1 MVGSAPDW
9 DALQRG
15 ISGQLLRPGDD
26 AYQQTRTPFIAWFD
40 DPEPQAVVRCAAP
53 EDVAEVIGFAR
64 RQGID
69 IAARSGGHCFAGY
82 SSTSGVVI
90 DLTPM
95 SSVAVADGVAEVG
108 AGTRLGDLY
117 ERLLDHGLTIPAGT
131 CPSVGIGGLTLG
143 GGHGILGR
151 IYGLTL
157 DHLLAARIVL
167 ADGRVVDCDERHH
180 PDLFWA
186 LRGAGAGNFGVVT
199 SFSFQ
204 PRPAAGM
211 TNLHL
216 AWSYG
221 HAAAV
226 VAAWQRWAP
235 QGPDELAAELVLTGP
250 GDPAAEPTVELYGTV
265 LGTLGDA
272 GELLDSLIPLVGADP
287 RSQVCTELSYRDTI
301 RYQAAPSASGRPAQP
316 PPGRPSRRGRR
327 FTKSEFFDRPLP
339 GQAITALVDGLAD
352 RRVPGQDRSVE
363 FTPWGGAY
371 RRRSPRAT
379 AFAHREHRFLL
390 EHLVVVGPSASAAE
404 QRAAHRWV
412 RRSWAC
418 VHPWGSGGVYP
429 NFPDPELADWGRAYY
444 GDNYA
449 RLRKVTAKYDPDA
462 AFRFNQALRA
472 R

>member
-1 MVGSAPDW
+1 VVGSAPDW

-15 ISGQLLRPGDD
+15 ISGQLVRPGDD
-26 AYQQTRTPFIAWFD
+26 AYQRARTPFIAWFD
-40 DPEPQAVVRCAAP
+40 DPEPQALVRCAAP

-64 RQGID
+64 RHGID

-82 SSTSGVVI
+82 SSTGGVVI
-90 DLTPM
+90 DVTPM
-95 SSVAVADGVAEVG
+95 SSVVVADDMAEVG
-108 AGTRLGDLY
+108 AGTRLGELY
-117 ERLLDHGLTIPAGT
+117 ERLLAHQVTIPAGT

-151 IYGLTL
+151 TYGLTL
-157 DHLLAARIVL
+157 DHLLAARVVL

-180 PDLFWA
+180 GELFWA

-199 SFSFQ
+199 SFTFQ
-204 PRPAAGM
+204 VRPAPGM
-211 TNLHL
+211 TNFRL
-216 AWSYG
+216 AWSYRQ
-221 HAAAV
+221 AAAAI
-226 VAAWQRWAP
+226 AAWQRWAP
-235 QGPDELAAELVLTGP
+235 QGPDELAAELVLTAA
-250 GDPAAEPTVELYGTV
+250 GDPATEPTVELYGTV

-272 GELLDSLIPLVGADP
+272 GELLEDLIPLVGADP

-301 RYQAAPSASGRPAQP
+301 RYQAAPSASGRPTQP
-316 PPGRPSRRGRR
+316 PPGPPSRRGRR

-339 GQAITALVDGLAD
+339 GQTIAALVDGLAD
-352 RRVPGQDRSVE
+352 RRAPGQDRSVE

-371 RRRSPRAT
+371 RRRSPQAT
-379 AFAHREHRFLL
+379 AFAHRDQRFLL
-390 EHLVVVGPSASAAE
+390 EHLVVVAPSASAAE
-404 QRAAHRWV
+404 QRAAHQWV

-429 NFPDPELADWGRAYY
+429 NFPDPELTDWERAYY

-449 RLRKVTAKYDPDA
+449 RLRKVTARYDPDG
-462 AFRFNQALRA
+462 AFRFNRALRA

>member
-1 MVGSAPDW
+1 VAGSAADW

-15 ISGQLLRPGDD
+15 ISGQLVRPGDD
-26 AYQQTRTPFIAWFD
+26 AYQRARTPFIAWFD

-82 SSTSGVVI
+82 SSSGGVVI
-90 DLTPM
+90 DVTPM
-95 SSVAVADGVAEVG
+95 SSVVVADGVAEVG
-108 AGTRLGDLY
+108 AGTRLGELY

-151 IYGLTL
+151 RYGLTL
-157 DHLLAARIVL
+157 DHLLAARVVL
-167 ADGRVVDCDERHH
+167 ADGRVVDCDQRHH

-199 SFSFQ
+199 SFTFQ
-204 PRPAAGM
+204 LRPAPAM
-211 TNLHL
+211 TNFHL

-221 HAAAV
+221 QAAAAI
-226 VAAWQRWAP
+226 AAWQRWAP
-235 QGPDELAAELVLTGP
+235 HAPDQLTAELVLAAA

-272 GELLDSLIPLVGADP
+272 GELLDRLMPLVGADP

-301 RYQAAPSASGRPAQP
+301 RYQAAPSAAGPPTATPPAP
-316 PPGRPSRRGRR
+316 PCHRRHR

-339 GQAITALVDGLAD
+339 SQAITALVDGLAD
-352 RRVPGQDRSVE
+352 RRAPGQDRSVA

-371 RRRSPRAT
+371 RRRPPQAT
-379 AFAHREHRFLL
+379 AFAHRDQLFLL
-390 EHLVVVGPSASAAE
+390 EHLAVVQPTASDAE
-404 QRAAHRWV
+404 LRAAHRWV
-412 RRSWAC
+412 RRSWAS
-418 VHPWGSGGVYP
+418 VHPWGSGRVYP
-429 NFPDPELADWGRAYY
+429 NFRDPELADWGHAYY
-444 GDNYA
+444 GENYP
-449 RLRKVTAKYDPDA
+449 RLRKLKASYDPDTV
-462 AFRFNQALRA
+462 FRSKQALPGR
-472 R
+472 